1 MSSIEFNTCTRS
13 IKDLVNRYN
22 NDLIQIPDHQR
33 NPSVWTETKRRL
45 FIDSCKYGM
54 PFPSILLYV
63 DDDEQMYIEDG
74 LQRLTTLRDFMNNEF
89 TDLNDCKYS
98 EWSETEK
105 RVFEKYPVPTLMYSG
120 ATEYDRVLIFD
131 RFQNGSPLKTGERL
145 HALGNTSFGVLVK
158 FTREMLMKTV
168 NGDGKYLARAQN
180 VWGTIKCDKQS
191 DKRYGELANN
201 VALMNGVV
209 HGWNSSCGITKN
221 YEDLR
226 EKLNVPISE
235 FMRHEAER
243 VLDALFSIYEE
254 ADVQKPLQG
263 KKYKMVQKN
272 IGNFTGAIVYSL
284 KTYPTDWARLHNGW
298 VNFIVS
304 YRENNRLLET
314 KIKSHVKAC
323 RNWTEER
330 WNTTYMSVF
339 NILEL
344 SDQSRSESASDTSDN
359 ED

>member
-1 MSSIEFNTCTRS
+1 
-13 IKDLVNRYN
+13 
-22 NDLIQIPDHQR
+22 
-33 NPSVWTETKRRL
+33 
-45 FIDSCKYGM
+45 M

-63 DDDEQMYIEDG
+63 DDDEQMYVEDG
-74 LQRLTTLRDFMNNEF
+74 LQRLTTLRDFMNDEF

-120 ATEYDRVLIFD
+120 ATEFDRVLIFD

-145 HALGNTSFGVLVK
+145 HALGNTSFGILVK
-158 FTREMLMKTV
+158 FTREMLMKTS

-180 VWGTIKCDKQS
+180 VWGTIKCDAS
-191 DKRYGELANN
+191 DKRYSELANN

-226 EKLNVPISE
+226 NKLSTPINDA
-235 FMRHEAER
+235 MRNDAYR
-243 VLDALFSIYEE
+243 LLDALFSIYEE
-254 ADVQKPLQG
+254 VDAQKPLQG
-263 KKYKMVQKN
+263 KKYKVVQKN

-284 KTYPTDWARLHNGW
+284 KTYPNDWARLHSGW
-298 VNFIVS
+298 VDFIVS

-314 KIKSHVKAC
+314 KIKRHVKAC

-330 WNTTYMSVF
+330 WKTTYMSVF

-344 SDQSRSESASDTSDN
+344 SDRSKSGSTSESSDN
-359 ED
+359 EDE

>member
-1 MSSIEFNTCTRS
+1 M
-13 IKDLVNRYN
+13 
-22 NDLIQIPDHQR
+22 ND
-33 NPSVWTETKRRL
+33 
-45 FIDSCKYGM
+45 
-54 PFPSILLYV
+54 
-63 DDDEQMYIEDG
+63 
-74 LQRLTTLRDFMNNEF
+74 EF

-120 ATEYDRVLIFD
+120 ATEFDRVLIFD

-145 HALGNTSFGVLVK
+145 HALGNTSFGILVK
-158 FTREMLMKTV
+158 FTREMLMKTS

-180 VWGTIKCDKQS
+180 VWGTIKCDAS
-191 DKRYGELANN
+191 DKRYSELANN

-226 EKLNVPISE
+226 NKLSTPINDA
-235 FMRHEAER
+235 MRNEAYR
-243 VLDALFSIYEE
+243 LLDALFSIYEE
-254 ADVQKPLQG
+254 VDAQKPLQG
-263 KKYKMVQKN
+263 KKYKVVQKN

-284 KTYPTDWARLHNGW
+284 KTYPNDWGRLHSGW
-298 VNFIVS
+298 VDFIVS

-314 KIKSHVKAC
+314 KIKRHVKAC

-330 WNTTYMSVF
+330 WKTTYMSVF

-344 SDQSRSESASDTSDN
+344 SDRSKSGSTSESSDN

>member
-22 NDLIQIPDHQR
+22 NDLIQIPEHQR
-33 NPSVWTETKRRL
+33 NPTVWGETKRKL

-63 DDDEQMYIEDG
+63 DDDEQMYVEDG
-74 LQRLTTLRDFMNNEF
+74 LQRLTTLRDFMNDEF

-120 ATEYDRVLIFD
+120 ATEFDRVLIFD

-145 HALGNTSFGVLVK
+145 HALGNTSFGILVK
-158 FTREMLMKTV
+158 FTREMLMKTS

-180 VWGTIKCDKQS
+180 VWGTIKCDAS
-191 DKRYGELANN
+191 DKRYSELANN

-226 EKLNVPISE
+226 NKLSTPINDA
-235 FMRHEAER
+235 MRNDAYR
-243 VLDALFSIYEE
+243 LLNALFSIYEE
-254 ADVQKPLQG
+254 VDAQKPLQG
-263 KKYKMVQKN
+263 KKYKVVQKN

-284 KTYPTDWARLHNGW
+284 KMYPNDWARLHSGW
-298 VNFIVS
+298 VDFIVS

-314 KIKSHVKAC
+314 KIKRHVKAC

-330 WNTTYMSVF
+330 WKTTYMSIF

-344 SDQSRSESASDTSDN
+344 SDRSKSGSTSESSDN
-359 ED
+359 EDE